1 MNKHVLIITTIMVAV
16 WAKPALAA
24 SDVTLQL
31 TAQEEITLVDD
42 KGNKTTKLVEPKH
55 VEPGD
60 VVLYTISYNNKGKKP
75 VENIVI
81 NDPVPADMTYIA
93 GSARGKGTIIQF
105 SVDGKNFA
113 TADKLM
119 VKDDNGNMRLAHG
132 DEYHHVRWTLV
143 SSVPS
148 KKTGSVSF
156 KARVK

>member
-132 DEYHHVRWTLV
+132 DE
-143 SSVPS
+143 
-148 KKTGSVSF
+148 
-156 KARVK
+156 